1 MQMTISQLQ
10 SMWMVD
16 YGAARDR
23 AIGWLG
29 QRYLLATPVNRV
41 LAMEVRTSGRLSRA
55 PSLGMS
61 IHSKKEAVMTAKG
74 VTTLEFGDCW
84 QGRSGSQGDRK

>member
-10 SMWMVD
+10 KMWMVD
-16 YGAARDR
+16 YGPARAR

-41 LAMEVRTSGRLSRA
+41 PAMDAPTSGRLSRA

-61 IHSKKEAVMTAKG
+61 TPFEGSGHDNKG
-74 VTTLEFGDCW
+74 RNNVEM
-84 QGRSGSQGDRK
+84 R